1 MATRSFSSALC
12 GVSTRMCTPGR
23 DTNKF
28 YFRRQRE
35 QFHSPATSLG
45 FAAIG
50 FLSDCHAEWGERG
63 SLQDALG
70 GGSSLGPK
78 KSERLPV
85 IVGH

>member
-1 MATRSFSSALC
+1 MH
-12 GVSTRMCTPGR
+12 PGEGHKR
-23 DTNKF
+23 ILLPPAPAAC
-28 YFRRQRE
+28 E
-35 QFHSPATSLG
+35 PSHSPATSLA

-70 GGSSLGPK
+70 GGSSLGSK
-78 KSERLPV
+78 KSEHLPV